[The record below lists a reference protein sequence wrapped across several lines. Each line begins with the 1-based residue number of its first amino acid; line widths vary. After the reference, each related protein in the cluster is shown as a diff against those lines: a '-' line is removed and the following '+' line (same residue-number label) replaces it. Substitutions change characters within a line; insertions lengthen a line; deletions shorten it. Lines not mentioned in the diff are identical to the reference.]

1 MAEQI
6 RRVPVWSGWLRVA
19 HWALAGAT
27 LLMLVTG
34 WLIAN
39 APTVAAEAA
48 EVHYL
53 GAAVLVFG
61 LALRLFLGFAGK
73 GAERLEHL
81 VPKPSE
87 MTGLRNSAL
96 FYLSLGKAPLPNWY
110 AHNPLWKPVYLL
122 LLLLLALQALVGW
135 LMPDMPLLWRFYLP
149 HVHQVLATLIVIV
162 VVAHVYSV
170 VLQDAKGAATDIS
183 AMINGYRHFN
193 VDRDGLVK
201 PDPAPVMVSLDSLRK
216 PPSEGQR

>member
-39 APTVAAEAA
+39 APTVAAGAA

-110 AHNPLWKPVYLL
+110 AHNPLWKPIYLVWFAL
-122 LLLLLALQALVGW
+122 LVAVTLQTSFLTPPVGFAIFYLKGVVPPGVSVGTIYRGVIPFIILQLVGLVVLFCW
-135 LMPDMPLLWRFYLP
+135 PE
-149 HVHQVLATLIVIV
+149 LATWLPTK
-162 VVAHVYSV
+162 AY
-170 VLQDAKGAATDIS
+170 K
-183 AMINGYRHFN
+183 
-193 VDRDGLVK
+193 
-201 PDPAPVMVSLDSLRK
+201 
-216 PPSEGQR
+216 

>member
-39 APTVAAEAA
+39 APTVAAGAA

-81 VPKPSE
+81 VPKLSE

-110 AHNPLWKPVYLL
+110 AHNPLWKPIYLVWFA
-122 LLLLLALQALVGW
+122 LLALSALTGW
-135 LMPDMPLLWRFYLP
+135 LMPDTPVVGVFYLP
-149 HVHQVLATLIVIV
+149 RVHQWMANAVFVVTLV
-162 VVAHVYSV
+162 HVYSV
-170 VLQDAKGAATDIS
+170 VLQDLRGQAADTS
-183 AMINGYRHFN
+183 AMINGHRYFR
-193 VDRDGLVK
+193 VEREGLVK
-201 PDPAPVMVSLDSLRK
+201 PEVPQVSIRIDDLNRK
-216 PPSEGQR
+216 

>member
-39 APTVAAEAA
+39 APTVAAGAA

-87 MTGLRNSAL
+87 MTGLRNRAL

-110 AHNPLWKPVYLL
+110 AHNPLWKPIYLVWFA
-122 LLLLLALQALVGW
+122 LLALSALTGW
-135 LMPDMPLLWRFYLP
+135 LMPDTPVVGVFYLP
-149 HVHQVLATLIVIV
+149 RVHQWMANAVFVVTL
-162 VVAHVYSV
+162 AHVYSV
-170 VLQDAKGAATDIS
+170 VLQDLRGQAADTS
-183 AMINGYRHFN
+183 AMINGHRYFR
-193 VDRDGLVK
+193 VEREGLVK
-201 PDPAPVMVSLDSLRK
+201 PEVPQVSIRIDDLNRK
-216 PPSEGQR
+216 

>member
-110 AHNPLWKPVYLL
+110 AHNPLWKPIYLVWFA
-122 LLLLLALQALVGW
+122 LLALSALTGW
-135 LMPDMPLLWRFYLP
+135 LMPDTPVVGVFYLP
-149 HVHQVLATLIVIV
+149 RVHQWMANAVFVVTL
-162 VVAHVYSV
+162 AHVYSV
-170 VLQDAKGAATDIS
+170 VLQDLRGQAADTS
-183 AMINGYRHFN
+183 AMINGHRYFR
-193 VDRDGLVK
+193 VEREGLVK
-201 PDPAPVMVSLDSLRK
+201 PEVPQVSIRIDDLNRK
-216 PPSEGQR
+216 

>member
-39 APTVAAEAA
+39 APTVAAGAA

-110 AHNPLWKPVYLL
+110 AHNPLWKPIYLVWFA
-122 LLLLLALQALVGW
+122 LLALSALTGW
-135 LMPDMPLLWRFYLP
+135 LMPDTPVVGVFYLP
-149 HVHQVLATLIVIV
+149 RVHQWMANAVFVVTLV
-162 VVAHVYSV
+162 HVYSV
-170 VLQDAKGAATDIS
+170 VLQDLRGQAADTS
-183 AMINGYRHFN
+183 AMINGHRYFR
-193 VDRDGLVK
+193 VEREGLVK
-201 PDPAPVMVSLDSLRK
+201 PEVPQVSIRIDDLNRK
-216 PPSEGQR
+216 

>member
-39 APTVAAEAA
+39 APTVAAGAA

-81 VPKPSE
+81 VPKLSE

-110 AHNPLWKPVYLL
+110 AHNPLWKPIYLVWFA
-122 LLLLLALQALVGW
+122 LLALSALTGW
-135 LMPDMPLLWRFYLP
+135 LMPDTPVVGVFYLP
-149 HVHQVLATLIVIV
+149 RVHQWMANAVFVVTL
-162 VVAHVYSV
+162 AHVYSV
-170 VLQDAKGAATDIS
+170 VLQDLRGQAADTS
-183 AMINGYRHFN
+183 AMINGHRYFR
-193 VDRDGLVK
+193 VEREGLVK
-201 PDPAPVMVSLDSLRK
+201 PEVPQVSIRIDDLNRK
-216 PPSEGQR
+216 

>member
-39 APTVAAEAA
+39 APTVAAGAA

-110 AHNPLWKPVYLL
+110 AHNPLWKPIYLVWFA
-122 LLLLLALQALVGW
+122 LLALSALTGW
-135 LMPDMPLLWRFYLP
+135 LMPDTPVVGVFYLP
-149 HVHQVLATLIVIV
+149 RVHQWMANAVFVVTL
-162 VVAHVYSV
+162 AHVYSV
-170 VLQDAKGAATDIS
+170 VLQDLRGQAADTS
-183 AMINGYRHFN
+183 AMINGHRYFR
-193 VDRDGLVK
+193 VEREGLVK
-201 PDPAPVMVSLDSLRK
+201 PEVPQVSIRIDDLNRK
-216 PPSEGQR
+216 